1 MNTCSTGLR
10 RASKMAEE
18 WFSYQE
24 LGEHLGVSPEAAR
37 QKAIRGRWPR
47 RTANDGKAQVRVD
60 LADVR
65 ATMPVRK
72 PKDEEPSDDR
82 PTDGEQ
88 SNEHPSD
95 AQTFV
100 ALEAHIAT
108 LKAMAEKS
116 EQIANL
122 ERERANNEQTRADR
136 ERDRADAERERA
148 NGFSERLDTAYREAI
163 KAQEA
168 LEREVAEL
176 KRAITASQKVWWKR
190 LVA

>member
-1 MNTCSTGLR
+1 MS
-10 RASKMAEE
+10 EE

-24 LGEHLGVSPEAAR
+24 LGERLGISPEAAR

-60 LADVR
+60 LADVK
-65 ATMPVRK
+65 ATMPIRK
-72 PKDEEPSDDR
+72 PKDEEPADDR
-82 PTDGEQ
+82 STDVEQ
-88 SNEHPSD
+88 ANEREAD
-95 AQTFV
+95 TQTFA

-122 ERERANNEQTRADR
+122 ERERASNEQTRADR

-148 NGFSERLDTAYREAI
+148 NGFSERLDVAYRESM

-168 LEREVAEL
+168 LERDIANLRTIV
-176 KRAITASQKVWWKR
+176 TSQQRPWWRR
-190 LVA
+190 LAG